1 MAKMSAA
8 VPITPSVTPK
18 PMPIFSPVDMP
29 PSLAGPFEP
38 DEVGDG
44 PLVDIAGDADVK
56 GELAKL
62 IEPPEGLGVEVGGAR
77 ATLKPTTAIAP
88 TLESRAAVVVS
99 IVQSLG
105 AP

>member
-29 PSLAGPFEP
+29 PSLAGLFEP

-56 GELAKL
+56 GEFAKL

-99 IVQSLG
+99 IVQSLDE
-105 AP
+105 P